1 MKQSRQ
7 KLEKK
12 RLTKKQREF
21 LEIFFK
27 NLGLVTQSCKAAN
40 LSRAMY
46 YRWLEQPL
54 FKEAIE
60 ESKTSVKD
68 FGEGELF
75 KLMKA
80 GNPAAVIFF
89 NKTQNK
95 DRGYIEKAEQEIT
108 HKGEGIKF
116 ILERT
121 DETDKKQIKS

>member
-1 MKQSRQ
+1 MEQSRQ
-7 KLEKK
+7 KSDKK
-12 RLTKKQREF
+12 RLTKKQKEF

-68 FGEGELF
+68 FGEAELF
-75 KLMKA
+75 NLMKT

-95 DRGYIEKAEQEIT
+95 DRGYIEKSEQTIE
-108 HKGEGIKF
+108 HKGEGFKLIINEKH
-116 ILERT
+116 E
-121 DETDKKQIKS
+121 